1 MSEWVSQAEYARHR
15 GVSRQRVG
23 KLIEL
28 GKIPAPRAYN
38 PDTKKINIAA
48 ADLALGET
56 IERVTAAAEQEEHDA
71 DEAASGAGGAID
83 DRGSGAGAKLTQART
98 AGAFYQANLAR
109 LQYEEKVGRLVP
121 KADVMFSMTVAAGKL
136 KQDLQQIPSRAD
148 DIATAFTRGGVD
160 AVRAFLKALVIEICG
175 NLSAGM
181 RLVQEQSADDDA
193 GDDAPALDHQE
204 VA

>member
-15 GVSRQRVG
+15 GVSRQRIG

-28 GKIPAPRAYN
+28 GKIPAPRAFN
-38 PDTKKINIAA
+38 PDTKKINVAA

-56 IERVTAAAEQEEHDA
+56 IERVTAADQEERDA
-71 DEAASGAGGAID
+71 DDAPGGAGGSID
-83 DRGSGAGAKLTQART
+83 DRGTGAGAKLTQART

-148 DIATAFTRGGVD
+148 DLATAYTRGGVD
-160 AVRAFLKALVIEICG
+160 AVRAFLKTMVIEICG
-175 NLSAGM
+175 NLSASM
-181 RLVQEQSADDDA
+181 RLIQEQSADDDDA
-193 GDDAPALDHQE
+193 GDVTPLDQE